1 MASFWEPEEFVG
13 GIWHRLVGDT
23 SSYPRHPQAAV
34 RLDEVRIRLGVL
46 FRALG
51 GPGAVR
57 LAGGAAEAS
66 GHRLGLIQRLGLGT
80 EKLERAR
87 YDGVTLQ
94 LPDHIDLFPDR
105 ADNAA
110 LYEWLAAFF
119 VHAEGR
125 RSLHPIRSRP
135 TLRVCAPQPWS
146 ARSPWPGLR
155 ALHERLCRAL
165 REIRPRRAL
174 SGQEAAVE
182 ALVVKL
188 VGGDAEVDP
197 ELLGRSR
204 TPRPRSTA
212 SGQTRATGR
221 FCRCRCG
228 AR

>member
-34 RLDEVRIRLGVL
+34 RLEEMRIRLGVL

-80 EKLERAR
+80 EKLEGAR

-119 VHAEGR
+119 VHAEARPVISPPKPPPPMPSAPPSLRCRRITPTRASAISRWMINRMVVMR
-125 RSLHPIRSRP
+125 RSLSALWSLPCARVALSRSCLSSRC
-135 TLRVCAPQPWS
+135 RAMIYAAS
-146 ARSPWPGLR
+146 AR
-155 ALHERLCRAL
+155 
-165 REIRPRRAL
+165 
-174 SGQEAAVE
+174 
-182 ALVVKL
+182 
-188 VGGDAEVDP
+188 
-197 ELLGRSR
+197 
-204 TPRPRSTA
+204 
-212 SGQTRATGR
+212 
-221 FCRCRCG
+221 
-228 AR
+228 